1 VRWLRQQASSA
12 PEPHPWFC
20 GHSALAA
27 GASGCYNRE
36 APLEV
41 LPMILL
47 LSGALIAA
55 LGLYS
60 GLVLVLAPLNL
71 VTWVASPVLWVFF
84 PLFSLVGY
92 AMVVVAARRT
102 QIRAFTVLVSGLL
115 LLLALGSA
123 AGLVLSAASVL
134 EGVDDMLSLWY
145 VLCVAGLI
153 GGIGAAAFGRP
164 AAVTP

>member
-1 VRWLRQQASSA
+1 
-12 PEPHPWFC
+12 
-20 GHSALAA
+20 
-27 GASGCYNRE
+27 
-36 APLEV
+36 
-41 LPMILL
+41 MILL

-71 VTWVASPVLWVFF
+71 VPWVASPVLWVFF

-134 EGVDDMLSLWY
+134 KGVDDMLSLWY

-164 AAVTP
+164 AAANP